1 MLYSFALLAGIVWTL
16 NGDGLAAFFYTMTA
30 LFIVTCIYATYVQ
43 RKDTKDWKVTVQ
55 NELTPNLIL
64 FAGLAGGTVASFF
77 TSQSIINIPEGQTI
91 DFLLALWITIGASV
105 FLLLLLNFT
114 PFLIHFISEK
124 RAAKKPKNE
133 ETKTPAKSEQ
143 NDKKPNKNEVNKEEA
158 KQ

>member
-1 MLYSFALLAGIVWTL
+1 
-16 NGDGLAAFFYTMTA
+16 MTA

-64 FAGLAGGTVASFF
+64 FTGLVGGTVASFF
-77 TSQSIINIPEGQTI
+77 TSQSIIKIPEGQTI
-91 DFLLALWITIGASV
+91 DFMLALWITIGASV

-124 RAAKKPKNE
+124 RAVKKPKKE
-133 ETKTPAKSEQ
+133 ETKTPAKSQ
-143 NDKKPNKNEVNKEEA
+143 QSDKKPNKNEVNKEEA